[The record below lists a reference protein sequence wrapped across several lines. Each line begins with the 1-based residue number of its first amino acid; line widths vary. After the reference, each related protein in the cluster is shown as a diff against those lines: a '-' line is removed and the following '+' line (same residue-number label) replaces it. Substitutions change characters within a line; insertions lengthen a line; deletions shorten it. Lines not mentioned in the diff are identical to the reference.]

1 MPALK
6 RSLDGVEDALGA
18 GDVLLRGAKPV
29 LRGQH
34 LEIGVGDR
42 RQRGQ
47 RDDVAVE
54 TVGDR
59 GLFRRL
65 RGVAVLAPEIE
76 LVAGAERG
84 RIVDHFAAA
93 IGQAAGA
100 GARGAG
106 IGLLTVAVEARQQR
120 RARDPRLRIGL
131 PEPRGGGRDVQIDG
145 LRLLHQAGQLPRAK
159 AAPPVERRRRIRSL
173 RKPGRLVA
181 FGDVERGI
189 GKILGQDAARGA
201 GDEAEHRKRSRQPP
215 AAGNERRPAS
225 ERRNCNSLGHTRSP
239 PGKSRPGARR
249 TLVLD
254 GLRHVHGVM
263 LPLEPSRHTS
273 LAIGRGQPRAAL
285 RRSSVRVAETG
296 GKALASPYFIGFG
309 AMSGRG
315 RTAEILRR
323 FHGAFPL
330 F

>member
-1 MPALK
+1 MALRM
-6 RSLDGVEDALGA
+6 RSALA
-18 GDVLLRGAKPV
+18 MLLLRGAKPV

-47 RDDVAVE
+47 RDDVAIE
-54 TVGDR
+54 AVGDR

-84 RIVDHFAAA
+84 RIVDHLAAA

-100 GARGAG
+100 GAGGAG
-106 IGLLTVAVEARQQR
+106 IGLLAGAAEARQQR

-131 PEPRGGGRDVQIDG
+131 PEPRGGGGDVQIDG
-145 LRLLHQAGQLPRAK
+145 LRLLHQAGQLPRTK
-159 AAPPVERRRRIRSL
+159 AAPPVERRRRVRGL
-173 RKPGRLVA
+173 RKPRRLVA
-181 FGDVERGI
+181 FGNVERGI
-189 GKILGQDAARGA
+189 GKILGQDAAGGA
-201 GDEAEHRKRSRQPP
+201 GDEAKHRERPRQPL

-225 ERRNCNSLGHTRSP
+225 ERRNCSPMGHTRSP

-249 TLVLD
+249 ALLLMACDTFT
-254 GLRHVHGVM
+254 GVM
-263 LPLEPSRHTS
+263 LPLEPSADTS
-273 LAIGRGQPRAAL
+273 LATRGADSPAQPSADRPFGS
-285 RRSSVRVAETG
+285 RKTG
-296 GKALASPYFIGFG
+296 GKVLASPCFIGFG
-309 AMSGRG
+309 AMSGRR